1 MRAAGVAAGLVRS
14 SGKTAGWR
22 FAADRAAW
30 IRNET
35 AKGTTGPLLPEATS
49 KSIAVTRAASARANS
64 RVLPAQAASW
74 PDALCCSRPRDGDGK
89 WLVSIPRPQKSSQS
103 KMLSSVRPDR

>member
-49 KSIAVTRAASARANS
+49 KSIAVTRAASA
-64 RVLPAQAASW
+64 PGEQ
-74 PDALCCSRPRDGDGK
+74 PRIAGAGGF
-89 WLVSIPRPQKSSQS
+89 
-103 KMLSSVRPDR
+103 MA